1 MIMDENEFRNLAY
14 KAIIPVM
21 ENIEHNDIPI
31 KNGHH
36 LTQRLTKMLWNEFK
50 NRNI

>member
-14 KAIIPVM
+14 KVIIPVM
-21 ENIEHNDIPI
+21 EEYDDIPI

-50 NRNI
+50 DRSI